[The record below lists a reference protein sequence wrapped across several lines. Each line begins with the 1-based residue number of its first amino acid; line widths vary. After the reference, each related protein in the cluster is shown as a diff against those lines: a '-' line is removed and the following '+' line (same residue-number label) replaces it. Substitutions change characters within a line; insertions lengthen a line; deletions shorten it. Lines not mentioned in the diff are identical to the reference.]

1 MSLNLGALAL
11 NARASPT
18 TDIGVDSRPNE
29 TRSDEFLSGS
39 NAWMGE
45 SVQ

>member
-11 NARASPT
+11 NARA

-29 TRSDEFLSGS
+29 TRSDELLSGS
-39 NAWMGE
+39 NTWMGE